1 MSIVHLLIDN
11 FADILAFSLGIPT
24 ESRSFVEPQFY
35 LTYHIS
41 FSIFNSLFYGKN
53 FSLSRFFHYQTDI
66 FIGLPLTKL
75 TEINLEQL
83 ISHAMNIAML
93 PLTKLLTLERSI
105 NNKNPLINTLN
116 RGDPSVAG

>member
-1 MSIVHLLIDN
+1 M
-11 FADILAFSLGIPT
+11 
-24 ESRSFVEPQFY
+24 EK
-35 LTYHIS
+35 
-41 FSIFNSLFYGKN
+41 IFHFH
-53 FSLSRFFHYQTDI
+53 FHYQTDI